1 MKKKLLL
8 LALILVLIAAV
19 AAFYQ
24 FNKTHPD
31 LHAEKAKYNLTA
43 QELALSFTENEETST
58 KKYSDAIIG
67 IEGEVSSIENQG
79 DTLFTV
85 YLLGEGLSSVACE
98 MNSKAEADG
107 IKEGEV
113 VKIKG
118 ICSGYLL
125 DVILV
130 QCVHEQ

>member
-8 LALILVLIAAV
+8 LALILVIIAAV

-31 LHAEKAKYNLTA
+31 LHSEKAEYSLTSN
-43 QELALSFTENEETST
+43 ELAKAFTENEESATAE
-58 KKYSDAIIG
+58 YSDAILA

-79 DTLFTV
+79 DTLYTV

-130 QCVHEQ
+130 QCVQEQ